1 MFSMGYLLMYAT
13 LTKVA
18 LSHTTQGHL
27 FGAQTA
33 AVTSGAMDRSRGGP
47 LPAEIEQE
55 IVDLY
60 DKEAGGILRYAG
72 ALAHDRETA
81 HDALQEAFFR
91 FFLCRSAGQQIQS
104 PKGWLFRVAHNYV
117 LDQKKAGSRNEV
129 GMESLRNVPSPA
141 HHPEAGGPVSDLL
154 QGLLEIGLSPREI
167 ECIRLRTED
176 LRYEEIA
183 GVLGLRTGT
192 VGALL
197 ARAHGKI
204 RKAVRLGIHKNRT
217 AWRIFP

>member
-1 MFSMGYLLMYAT
+1 MLLN
-13 LTKVA
+13 
-18 LSHTTQGHL
+18 SHLYRGQS
-27 FGAQTA
+27 A
-33 AVTSGAMDRSRGGP
+33 AVRSGTMDRSPGSPP
-47 LPAEIEQE
+47 LTAGIERE

-60 DKEAGGILRYAG
+60 AREAGGLLRYAG
-72 ALAHDRETA
+72 ALADNPETA

-91 FFLCRSAGQQIQS
+91 FFLCRSAGQPIRS
-104 PKGWLFRVAHNYV
+104 PKGWLFRVARNYV

-129 GMESLRNVPSPA
+129 GMEHLSNVPCPA
-141 HHPEAGGPVSDLL
+141 HPAADGPLSDLL

-167 ECIRLRTED
+167 ECVRLRTED

-183 GVLGLRTGT
+183 GVLGLQSGT

-204 RKAVRLGIHKNRT
+204 RKAVGEGVLKNRDF
-217 AWRIFP
+217 ARAAAGEKRYAS

>member
-1 MFSMGYLLMYAT
+1 
-13 LTKVA
+13 
-18 LSHTTQGHL
+18 
-27 FGAQTA
+27 
-33 AVTSGAMDRSRGGP
+33 MDGGP
-47 LPAEIEQE
+47 GSPLTAGIEQE

-60 DKEAGGILRYAG
+60 EREAGGVLRYAG
-72 ALAHDRETA
+72 ALARNRETA

-129 GMESLRNVPSPA
+129 GVESLRNVPSPA

-154 QGLLEIGLSPREI
+154 QELLEIGLSPREI

-183 GVLGLRTGT
+183 GVLGLQTGT

-204 RKAVRLGIHKNRT
+204 RKAVRLGIHKNRDF
-217 AWRIFP
+217 APAVAEGKRYAY